1 MKSIIRYLTVVI
13 VVCCSLY
20 GRPPVQAQDQPRVI
34 EIHAK
39 RFSFTPAEITL
50 TKGEKVTLSLTAD
63 DTTHGLLIPDLGV
76 NVTLPKGKVT
86 EVDVTPQEIGTFHG
100 QCGHFCGVGH
110 ASMVFSVEVKEK

>member
-1 MKSIIRYLTVVI
+1 MKNIIRCLTVII
-13 VVCCSLY
+13 VSCSFY
-20 GRPPVQAQDQPRVI
+20 GRPAIQAQDQPRII

-39 RFSFTPAEITL
+39 RFSFMPAEITL
-50 TKGEKVTLSLTAD
+50 TKGEKVTLSLVAD

-86 EVDVTPQEIGTFHG
+86 KVDVTPQQVGTFHG
-100 QCGHFCGVGH
+100 QCSHFCGVGH